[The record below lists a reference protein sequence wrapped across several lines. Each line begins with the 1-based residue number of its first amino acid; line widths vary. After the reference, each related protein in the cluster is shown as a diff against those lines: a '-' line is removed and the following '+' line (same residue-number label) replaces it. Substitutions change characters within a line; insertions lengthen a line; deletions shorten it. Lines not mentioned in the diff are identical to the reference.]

1 MPAPTKLT
9 PELSARILDLAR
21 AGHFKATIAS
31 KLGIDRHSI
40 DNWLKRG
47 EAEPGTIFEDFATT
61 FRAIEA
67 EFEMDSVSLIAASQ
81 KGHRG
86 LMWLLE
92 RRFPERFA
100 RRLKTEVTGPNGG
113 PIPLTVDPIAL
124 AARIEQLS
132 LGDAATPAGG
142 AADEDPR
149 ADDAGGAGGDR
160 GGGDASGG

>member
-9 PELSARILDLAR
+9 PELSAQILALAR

-47 EAEPGTIFEDFATT
+47 ESEPGTVFEDFASM

-113 PIPLTVDPIAL
+113 PIPLTVDPVAL
-124 AARIEQLS
+124 AARIEQLA
-132 LGDAATPAGG
+132 LGDAAPPSSG
-142 AADEDPR
+142 AADPDPG
-149 ADDAGGAGGDR
+149 ADVGGGSDGDR